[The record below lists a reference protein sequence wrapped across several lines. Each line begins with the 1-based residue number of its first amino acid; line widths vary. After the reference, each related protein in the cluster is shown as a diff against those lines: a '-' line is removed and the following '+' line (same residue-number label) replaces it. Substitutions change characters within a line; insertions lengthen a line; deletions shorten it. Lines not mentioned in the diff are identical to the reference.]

1 MTKKVRSSRGMK
13 SSFSSKMS
21 NVKKGWLSAL
31 ERAEP
36 GGLLH
41 WNHWALSELAGAKG
55 GISHDY
61 LRVAQE
67 KALDPNNRSF

>member
-1 MTKKVRSSRGMK
+1 MTKKVQSSHGMK
-13 SSFSSKMS
+13 SRFSSKML

-31 ERAEP
+31 ERTDP
-36 GGLLH
+36 GGAMLESSGTLRAC
-41 WNHWALSELAGAKG
+41 WGRE

-61 LRVAQE
+61 LQVAQE